1 MPPAPGSEALEH
13 GSVDDMDWTF
23 PADAGEPGMVE
34 IGRRLAET
42 LGRLPDATRFTY
54 DPRDMLRA
62 TRLIEAA
69 SRGGTLLV
77 GFQTNAKLERERE
90 RYQELIA
97 AGTRI
102 TAYATGPCPSGLD
115 GIEYR
120 EQAPDVHRLANQWF
134 LVSDAPE
141 PVAFVSWEL
150 GDAASFG
157 VGGAATPG
165 KRFVGFVS
173 DDPAV
178 IEELL
183 AALRRVPGLKPP
195 TPAPQ
200 PMPGDGSETGAV
212 LEQVARLD
220 PPPSGAGDGAVVV
233 PIGRG
238 SDRTHAL
245 ALALAIATREH
256 RRLVVVDRGAEGLFT
271 SPYSAFR
278 SDDADQPVPDRLF
291 DAAIARKEGRGESV
305 AALEAAEALGVE
317 AGGWFPTEAGM
328 DGLGAAVTRFGGGL
342 LVLPG
347 SIRRPSI
354 AERLRGMRPERLV
367 DLGTPHVIAE

>member
-1 MPPAPGSEALEH
+1 
-13 GSVDDMDWTF
+13 MDWTF
-23 PADAGEPGMVE
+23 PADAGEPGMFEV
-34 IGRRLAET
+34 GRRLAEA

-90 RYQELIA
+90 RYLDLIA

-102 TAYATGPCPSGLD
+102 TAYATGPVPSGLA
-115 GIEYR
+115 GLEYR
-120 EQAPDVHRLANQWF
+120 EQRPDVHRLANQWF
-134 LVSDAPE
+134 LVSDAPD

-150 GDAASFG
+150 GDPASFG

-178 IEELL
+178 ITELL
-183 AALRRVPGLKPP
+183 TTLRGVPGVRP
-195 TPAPQ
+195 TPPP
-200 PMPGDGSETGAV
+200 PMPTAGDGSDAGA
-212 LEQVARLD
+212 LIEAAARLD

-233 PIGRG
+233 PVGRG
-238 SDRTHAL
+238 TDRTPAL
-245 ALALAIATREH
+245 VLALAIAAREH

-271 SPYSAFR
+271 SPYSSFR
-278 SDDADQPVPDRLF
+278 SDDADRPDPDLLF
-291 DAAIARKEGRGESV
+291 DASIARKEGRGETV
-305 AALEAAEALGVE
+305 AALAAAEALGID

-328 DGLGAAVTRFGGGL
+328 DGLDEAVRRFGGGL

-347 SIRRPSI
+347 SIRQPSI
-354 AERLRGMRPERLV
+354 AERLRGMRPDRL
-367 DLGTPHVIAE
+367 LGLSTALIVAE